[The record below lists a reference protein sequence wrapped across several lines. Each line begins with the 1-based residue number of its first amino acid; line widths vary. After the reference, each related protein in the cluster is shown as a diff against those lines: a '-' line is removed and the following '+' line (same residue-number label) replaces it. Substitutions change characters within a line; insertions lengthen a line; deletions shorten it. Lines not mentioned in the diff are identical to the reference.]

1 MDSIFSTLL
10 SLQHKLLSWLRFLSG
25 FVPVQPYRT
34 TYKGYVTKV
43 SQVLQ
48 SCNYIIYVYT
58 PLTVN
63 PHGTQLKCPGAL
75 GEDGKSSQLIRHV
88 SVCRQNDPTVLA
100 QNGPQLLVMFLRLLS
115 RLPYCVL
122 SAIII
127 QYMISRYSCTYN
139 GRTL

>member
-1 MDSIFSTLL
+1 MHSIFSTRL
-10 SLQHKLLSWLRFLSG
+10 SLQHKLLLWLEIISG
-25 FVPVQPYRT
+25 FVSVQPYRT
-34 TYKGYVTKV
+34 TYKGFVTKV
-43 SQVLQ
+43 SHVKQ

-63 PHGTQLKCPGAL
+63 YHGTQLKCPGAL

-100 QNGPQLLVMFLRLLS
+100 RNGPQLLVMFLRLLS

-122 SAIII
+122 CNNDTV
-127 QYMISRYSCTYN
+127 YDLKMYSQW
-139 GRTL
+139 